1 MDRVEP
7 RSASRRGEQAPAAAP
22 LADASPTGDESPRS
36 PSSPQSPASP
46 DSQTAASPRSPDDPA
61 RSWRQSWR
69 QTYSRVSA
77 QLKLRP
83 GELRDDEAARDLE
96 AAFNVRPVSGGSRAP
111 SAHSSAAASSRGSSD
126 GAEPPDDAPASAE
139 EFLSTA
145 VCGMAD
151 PVKAIFAGRA
161 KPRSGKRRI
170 VSHDTFYGYIGRAP
184 TQARVDSWDA
194 FDNLGLTAKQR
205 VARECDRMAQ
215 HFQAAAMCRKVVEA
229 EALGDVKLAMP
240 RIELHAAAH

>member
-1 MDRVEP
+1 M
-7 RSASRRGEQAPAAAP
+7 Q
-22 LADASPTGDESPRS
+22 PTR
-36 PSSPQSPASP
+36 
-46 DSQTAASPRSPDDPA
+46 
-61 RSWRQSWR
+61 
-69 QTYSRVSA
+69 
-77 QLKLRP
+77 
-83 GELRDDEAARDLE
+83 
-96 AAFNVRPVSGGSRAP
+96 
-111 SAHSSAAASSRGSSD
+111 SSD

-194 FDNLGLTAKQR
+194 FDNLGLG
-205 VARECDRMAQ
+205 AQ
-215 HFQAAAMCRKVVEA
+215 SK
-229 EALGDVKLAMP
+229 K
-240 RIELHAAAH
+240 